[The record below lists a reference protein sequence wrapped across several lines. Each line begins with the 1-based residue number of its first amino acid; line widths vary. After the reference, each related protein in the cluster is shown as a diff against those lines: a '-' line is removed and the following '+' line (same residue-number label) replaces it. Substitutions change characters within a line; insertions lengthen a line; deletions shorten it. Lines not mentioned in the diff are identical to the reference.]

1 MGQYV
6 KVDNAEGLV
15 RDLSTGAILNY
26 NLSEYEKRAK
36 LKKAEAERRHQIEMQ
51 QQEINCIKGELCEIK
66 QMLLQLI
73 SSKS

>member
-1 MGQYV
+1 MAQYV

-26 NLSEYEKRAK
+26 NLSEYEKRVK
-36 LKKAEAERRHQIEMQ
+36 LKKAEADRRHMIEQ
-51 QQEINCIKGELCEIK
+51 QQEEINCIKGELCEIK